1 MVNIS
6 FMKKILSSKNETLIR
21 EIINTLSIDGQQ
33 KIPINK
39 ILDQAINRDINS
51 NDTKKI
57 LKSLLYKGEI
67 YEPEVGFFRQL

>member
-1 MVNIS
+1 
-6 FMKKILSSKNETLIR
+6 MKKILSSKNETLIR